1 MKDLVKNNSKYKKDS
16 IYFIPLGGTGE
27 IGMNLNVYQMNNFLL
42 AVDLGFTFADDS
54 LPGIDLVMPDPEY
67 LINKKNN
74 LIALLI
80 THGHEDHIGAI
91 PYIWPLLECPIYA
104 TPFTAELITQKL
116 YDVGFSQDLPINIVS
131 NSDPITLGPFEVQY
145 IPITHSIPEARS
157 LSIKTNI
164 GTIIHTGD
172 WKLDKDPIVGS
183 TTNKQLFCE
192 IGDEGVTALVGDSTN
207 VLKDGWSGS
216 EMIVKE
222 TILKLFENRKGAIII
237 TQFASNISRLV
248 SIIEASQSLNREVVL
263 VGRSLWKYFKAAKKT
278 GVINNLSVLKE
289 KEATNLHSDQI
300 VFICTG
306 CQGEQRAAMSK
317 IADDSHPRVKINSG
331 DTVIF
336 SSKIIPGNE
345 KPIALLKNKLNK
357 RGIEIIDEKFPGIHV
372 SGHPMREEIKELYS
386 WLKPKVVVPVHGEIQ
401 HLESHSALAIDIG
414 SKNAPIINNGD
425 VLKLFPGKPKI
436 IDNVNTGR
444 LALDGSRLIH
454 TDHPAIKE
462 RKKLKEDGIVFITI
476 VMTKNRCLIDSQSI
490 TVHGVLDSEAD
501 ELFLSQVVDIISTI
515 INHSDSKL
523 SSEIMIK
530 ENTQMAV
537 RKFFKEKFG
546 KKPRIVVHLIK
557 ACELG
562 D

>member
-172 WKLDKDPIVGS
+172 WKLDKDPIVVS

-336 SSKIIPGNE
+336 S
-345 KPIALLKNKLNK
+345 
-357 RGIEIIDEKFPGIHV
+357 
-372 SGHPMREEIKELYS
+372 
-386 WLKPKVVVPVHGEIQ
+386 
-401 HLESHSALAIDIG
+401 
-414 SKNAPIINNGD
+414 
-425 VLKLFPGKPKI
+425 
-436 IDNVNTGR
+436 
-444 LALDGSRLIH
+444 
-454 TDHPAIKE
+454 
-462 RKKLKEDGIVFITI
+462 
-476 VMTKNRCLIDSQSI
+476 
-490 TVHGVLDSEAD
+490 
-501 ELFLSQVVDIISTI
+501 
-515 INHSDSKL
+515 
-523 SSEIMIK
+523 
-530 ENTQMAV
+530 
-537 RKFFKEKFG
+537 
-546 KKPRIVVHLIK
+546 
-557 ACELG
+557 
-562 D
+562 